1 MGYQGVGGP
10 LFRGCSGVAVC
21 KLCRL
26 TRLRVYVADPRFYW
40 NQLRIQRHPVQLFI
54 KKEILHSDEEYVV
67 IGKLLP
73 GKLAG
78 FQDGKVSLA
87 QAKQSAEQ
95 EGNVH
100 FSIGCVVSAGLDV
113 GSL

>member
-1 MGYQGVGGP
+1 MGYQRVSGPFFSRCGGIP
-10 LFRGCSGVAVC
+10 VC
-21 KLCRL
+21 KLRRL
-26 TRLRVYVADPRFYW
+26 TCLRVHVADPRFYW
-40 NQLRIQRHPVQLFI
+40 NQLRIEGHPVKLLI
-54 KKEILHSDEEYVV
+54 KKEVLNSDEEYVV

-78 FQDGKVSLA
+78 FQDGKVSLS
-87 QAKQSAEQ
+87 QAKQFAKQ
-95 EGNVH
+95 EGDVH